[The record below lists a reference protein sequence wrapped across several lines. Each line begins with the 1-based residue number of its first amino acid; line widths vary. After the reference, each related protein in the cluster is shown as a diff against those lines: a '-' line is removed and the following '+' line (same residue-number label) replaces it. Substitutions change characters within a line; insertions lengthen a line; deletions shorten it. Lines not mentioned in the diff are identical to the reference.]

1 MVLIHSIRSQQG
13 LCQSVAVSSV
23 LPEVKQM
30 TGLSKSTIY
39 ARIAS
44 GTFPSKSPLGP
55 RVVAWSEHAVKTWIQ
70 SQIDAAA

>member
-1 MVLIHSIRSQQG
+1 MTTSQDK
-13 LCQSVAVSSV
+13 LRLLR

-30 TGLSKSTIY
+30 TGLSKSSIY
-39 ARIAS
+39 LRIAS
-44 GTFPSKSPLGP
+44 GTFPKQILLGP